1 MTSAE
6 PSAQTD
12 ARPDDRTKWRAFAV
26 CVAVA
31 ALTILDLSKV
41 NVGLPSIE
49 RSLGATSSSLQL
61 IVAGYALA
69 FGLAL
74 VPAGRLGDLKSR
86 RTLFI
91 VGLTAFTGSSLL
103 CAIAPTIEVLIVT
116 RILQGFAA
124 GTQMPQVIGLVQQL
138 FRGPERGRAFGLF
151 GAMIGISTALGPTI
165 GGGLIAIGGEESGWR
180 LLFWMNVPLGIAALV
195 FAVRLL
201 PAGAQGQG
209 RDRELDV
216 VGILLLGAAIVTLM
230 LPFVLTT
237 GAGDSGARWAWLIG
251 TAAFVAA
258 FVWWENRFR
267 ALGRSPVVHF
277 ELFRLSSYRN
287 GLSIVAVYFAA
298 LPASFLMVTLYLQ
311 EGLGLAPLYAGMVSI
326 PFAATSAVGSYVGGR
341 IVDRVGR
348 ALVVAGIGVVVVG
361 FLLLVLAATLT
372 PPEVTPWAMAGAFL
386 VGGLGGGFVVSPN
399 QTLTL
404 AEVPV
409 EQSGVAGS
417 MQQLGQRVGT
427 AIGTAVATSIFYG
440 IVRGATAGS
449 GGSGGADGGG
459 GSRLDAYHDAF
470 RSGTTFTVSLMLLAL
485 VLAVSDLVVRRR
497 AARRSEPDGAA
508 ASGRS
513 ADGRGAAPTALERP
527 PAR

>member
-1 MTSAE
+1 MSNAE
-6 PSAQTD
+6 PTD
-12 ARPDDRTKWRAFAV
+12 ARLDDRTRWRAFAV

-49 RSLGATSSSLQL
+49 QSLGATSSSLQL

-86 RTLFI
+86 RVMFI
-91 VGLTAFTGSSLL
+91 VGLSAFTGSSLL
-103 CAIAPTIEVLIVT
+103 CAVAPNIEVLIVT

-124 GTQMPQVIGLVQQL
+124 GIQMPQVIGLVQQL

-180 LLFWMNVPLGIAALV
+180 LLFWMNVPLGIAALL

-201 PAGAQGQG
+201 PKGAQGKAQ
-209 RDRELDV
+209 DRELDV
-216 VGILLLGAAIVTLM
+216 VGILLLGAAIITLM
-230 LPFVLTT
+230 LPFVLT
-237 GAGDSGARWAWLIG
+237 SGGGGSATRWFWLVG
-251 TAAFVAA
+251 FAVFLVLFVL
-258 FVWWENRFR
+258 WEQRFKR
-267 ALGRSPVVHF
+267 QGKSPVVHF

-311 EGLGLAPLYAGMVSI
+311 EGLGLSPLFAGMVSI
-326 PFAATSAVGSYVGGR
+326 PFAATSAVGSYIGGR

-348 ALVVAGIGVVVVG
+348 ALVVAGLGMVVIG
-361 FLLLVLAATLT
+361 FLLLMVAAVAT

-404 AEVPV
+404 AEIPV

-440 IVRGATAGS
+440 IVRSEAAGSGS
-449 GGSGGADGGG
+449 GGSGG
-459 GSRLDAYHDAF
+459 RLDAYHDAF
-470 RSGTTFTVSLMLLAL
+470 RSGTTFTVSLMALAL
-485 VLAVSDLVVRRR
+485 VLAGADLVARRR
-497 AARRSEPDGAA
+497 AARRSDGESEHPGTAA
-508 ASGRS
+508 GSAEQTGASGS
-513 ADGRGAAPTALERP
+513 AEQTEASGSAERG
-527 PAR
+527 

>member
-1 MTSAE
+1 MT
-6 PSAQTD
+6 D
-12 ARPDDRTKWRAFAV
+12 DLPDDRTRWRAFGV

-49 RSLGATSSSLQL
+49 RSLDATSSSLQL

-86 RTLFI
+86 RALFI
-91 VGLTAFTGSSLL
+91 TGLVAFTTASLL
-103 CAIAPTIEVLIVT
+103 CAIAPTIEVLMVT

-138 FRGPERGRAFGLF
+138 FRGAERGRAFGLF

-165 GGGLIAIGGEESGWR
+165 GGGLIAIGGEQDGWR
-180 LLFWMNVPLGIAALV
+180 LLFWMNVPLGIAALL
-195 FAVRLL
+195 FALKLL
-201 PAGAQGQG
+201 PKGSQRRAA
-209 RDRELDV
+209 DRELDI

-237 GAGDSGARWAWLIG
+237 GAGDSGARWLWLV
-251 TAAFVAA
+251 AFAVFLVL
-258 FVWWENRFR
+258 FVLWEMRYKR
-267 ALGRSPVVHF
+267 HGKSPVVHF

-287 GLSIVAVYFAA
+287 GLAIVAVYFAA

-311 EGLGLAPLYAGMVSI
+311 EGLGLAPLFAGMVSI
-326 PFAATSAVGSYVGGR
+326 PFAATSAVGAYVGGR
-341 IVDRVGR
+341 IVNRVGR
-348 ALVVAGIGVVVVG
+348 ALVVFGLFMVVVG
-361 FLLLVLAATLT
+361 FVLLMLAATLT
-372 PPEVTPWAMAGAFL
+372 TPDVTPWAMAGAFL

-404 AEVPV
+404 AEIPV

-440 IVRGATAGS
+440 IVRGSTAASGS
-449 GGSGGADGGG
+449 GSGSV
-459 GSRLDAYHDAF
+459 GSAARLDAYHEAF
-470 RSGTTFTVSLMLLAL
+470 RSGTTFTVSLIALAL
-485 VLAVSDLVVRRR
+485 VLAVGDLVVRVRASRR
-497 AARRSEPDGAA
+497 EAVDAGSAGGEARA
-508 ASGRS
+508 
-513 ADGRGAAPTALERP
+513 
-527 PAR
+527 

>member
-1 MTSAE
+1 MTSAQE
-6 PSAQTD
+6 TD
-12 ARPDDRTKWRAFAV
+12 DHPDDRTRWRAFAV

-49 RSLGATSSSLQL
+49 RSLQASSSSLQL

-74 VPAGRLGDLKSR
+74 VPAGRLGDLRSR
-86 RTLFI
+86 RVLFI
-91 VGLTAFTGSSLL
+91 VGLVAFTTASLL

-195 FAVRLL
+195 FAAKLL
-201 PAGAQGQG
+201 PKGSQGTA

-216 VGILLLGAAIVTLM
+216 VGIVLLGIAIVTLM

-237 GAGDSGARWAWLIG
+237 GSGDSAARWLWLVG
-251 TAAFVAA
+251 FAVFLAAFVL
-258 FVWWENRFR
+258 WEVRYKR
-267 ALGRSPVVHF
+267 RGRSPVVHF

-287 GLSIVAVYFAA
+287 GLAIVAVYFAA

-311 EGLGLAPLYAGMVSI
+311 EGLGLEPLYAGMVSI

-341 IVDRVGR
+341 IVNRVGR
-348 ALVVAGIGVVVVG
+348 ALVVVGLGFVVAGFV
-361 FLLLVLAATLT
+361 LLMLAAVLT
-372 PPEVTPWAMAGAFL
+372 EPSVTPWAMAGAFL
-386 VGGLGGGFVVSPN
+386 VGGIGGGFVVSPN

-440 IVRGATAGS
+440 IVRAEQSGS
-449 GGSGGADGGG
+449 GN
-459 GSRLDAYHDAF
+459 RLDAYHDAF
-470 RSGTTFTVSLMLLAL
+470 RSGTTFTVSLMALAL

-497 AARRSEPDGAA
+497 AARREAVSVG
-508 ASGRS
+508 
-513 ADGRGAAPTALERP
+513 
-527 PAR
+527 

>member
-1 MTSAE
+1 MSSAD
-6 PSAQTD
+6 PTAPTD
-12 ARPDDRTKWRAFAV
+12 SRPDDRTRWRAFAV

-49 RSLGATSSSLQL
+49 QSLGATSSSLQL

-86 RTLFI
+86 RALFI
-91 VGLTAFTGSSLL
+91 VGLVAFTTSSLL
-103 CAIAPTIEVLIVT
+103 CAIAPNIQVLIVT

-138 FRGPERGRAFGLF
+138 FRGPERGLAFGLF

-195 FAVRLL
+195 FALKLL
-201 PAGAQGQG
+201 PRGSQG
-209 RDRELDV
+209 RPKDRELDI
-216 VGILLLGAAIVTLM
+216 VGILLLGAAIITLM

-237 GAGDSGARWAWLIG
+237 GAGDSQARWFWLVG
-251 TAAFVAA
+251 FAVFVAA
-258 FVWWENRFR
+258 FVRWENRYK
-267 ALGRSPVVHF
+267 AQGKSPVIHF

-311 EGLGLAPLYAGMVSI
+311 EGLGLAPLFAGMVSI
-326 PFAATSAVGSYVGGR
+326 PFAATSAVGSYIGGR

-348 ALVVAGIGVVVVG
+348 ALVVAGLGFVVIG

-372 PPEVTPWAMAGAFL
+372 PPDVTPWAMAGAFL

-404 AEVPV
+404 AEVPI

-440 IVRGATAGS
+440 IVRGETAGAS
-449 GGSGGADGGG
+449 GAA
-459 GSRLDAYHDAF
+459 RLDAYHDAF
-470 RSGTTFTVSLMLLAL
+470 RSGTTFTVSLMALAL

-497 AARRSEPDGAA
+497 AAKRE
-508 ASGRS
+508 AS
-513 ADGRGAAPTALERP
+513 APA
-527 PAR
+527 

>member
-1 MTSAE
+1 MSTAD
-6 PSAQTD
+6 PSATHL
-12 ARPDDRTKWRAFAV
+12 DDRTRWRAFAV

-86 RTLFI
+86 RALFI
-91 VGLTAFTGSSLL
+91 TGLIAFTGSSLL
-103 CAIAPTIEVLIVT
+103 CALAPTIEVLIVT

-180 LLFWMNVPLGIAALV
+180 LLFWMNVPLGIAALL
-195 FAVRLL
+195 FAIKLL
-201 PAGAQGQG
+201 PKGSQGQA
-209 RDRELDV
+209 RDKELDI

-237 GAGDSGARWAWLIG
+237 GAGDSGTRWLWLIAFAVFLG
-251 TAAFVAA
+251 LFVA
-258 FVWWENRFR
+258 WELRYKR
-267 ALGRSPVVHF
+267 RGKSPVVHF

-311 EGLGLAPLYAGMVSI
+311 EGLGLSPLSAGMVSI

-348 ALVVAGIGVVVVG
+348 ALVVFGLFMVVVG
-361 FLLLVLAATLT
+361 FVLLMLAAVLT

-404 AEVPV
+404 AEIPV

-440 IVRGATAGS
+440 IVRGSAGD
-449 GGSGGADGGG
+449 GGAGGG
-459 GSRLDAYHDAF
+459 GKLDAYHDAF
-470 RSGTTFTVSLMLLAL
+470 RSGTTFTVSLMALAL
-485 VLAVSDLVVRRR
+485 VLAVGDLVVRRR
-497 AARRSEPDGAA
+497 AARRSE
-508 ASGRS
+508 SERS
-513 ADGRGAAPTALERP
+513 KSR
-527 PAR
+527 

>member
-1 MTSAE
+1 MSSAD
-6 PSAQTD
+6 PTTQTD
-12 ARPDDRTKWRAFAV
+12 ARPDDRTRWRAFAV

-49 RSLGATSSSLQL
+49 ESLGATSSSLQL

-86 RTLFI
+86 RALFI
-91 VGLTAFTGSSLL
+91 VGLVAFTGSSLL
-103 CAIAPTIEVLIVT
+103 CAIAPNIQVLIVT

-124 GTQMPQVIGLVQQL
+124 GTQMPQVIGLIQEL

-165 GGGLIAIGGEESGWR
+165 GGGLIAVGGEESGWR
-180 LLFWMNVPLGIAALV
+180 LLFWMNVPLGIAALL
-195 FAVRLL
+195 FALKLL
-201 PAGAQGQG
+201 PKGSQGTAK
-209 RDRELDV
+209 DRELDI

-237 GAGDSGARWAWLIG
+237 GAGDAGTRWFWLVG
-251 TAAFVAA
+251 FAVFVAL
-258 FVWWENRFR
+258 FVWWERRYTAN
-267 ALGRSPVVHF
+267 GKSPVVHF

-311 EGLGLAPLYAGMVSI
+311 EGLGLQPLFAGMVSI
-326 PFAATSAVGSYVGGR
+326 PFAATSAVGSYIGGR
-341 IVDRVGR
+341 IVERFGR
-348 ALVVAGIGVVVVG
+348 ALVVVGLFFVVAG
-361 FLLLVLAATLT
+361 FLLLMLAATLT

-404 AEVPV
+404 AEVPI

-440 IVRGATAGS
+440 IVRASGAGTSAGGAGS
-449 GGSGGADGGG
+449 AS

-470 RSGTTFTVSLMLLAL
+470 RSGTTFTVSLMGLAL
-485 VLAVSDLVVRRR
+485 VLAISDLVVRKR
-497 AARRSEPDGAA
+497 AARRDGTDGPEARGA
-508 ASGRS
+508 VDPAP
-513 ADGRGAAPTALERP
+513 ADGGTRG
-527 PAR
+527 

>member
-1 MTSAE
+1 MVMSSAD
-6 PSAQTD
+6 PTD
-12 ARPDDRTKWRAFAV
+12 ARLDDRTRWRAFAV

-49 RSLGATSSSLQL
+49 KSLDATSSSLQL

-86 RTLFI
+86 RALFI
-91 VGLTAFTGSSLL
+91 IGLVAFTVSSLL
-103 CAIAPTIEVLIVT
+103 CAVAPTIEVLMVT

-165 GGGLIAIGGEESGWR
+165 GGGLIAIGGEENGWR
-180 LLFWMNVPLGIAALV
+180 LLFWMNVPLGLVALF
-195 FAVRLL
+195 FAMRLL
-201 PAGAQGQG
+201 PKGAQGQAK
-209 RDRELDV
+209 DRELDI
-216 VGILLLGAAIVTLM
+216 VGILLLGAAIITLM

-237 GAGDSGARWAWLIG
+237 GAGDSGARWLWLI
-251 TAAFVAA
+251 AFVVFLGL
-258 FVWWENRFR
+258 FVLWEVRYKQQ
-267 ALGRSPVVHF
+267 GKSPVVHF

-298 LPASFLMVTLYLQ
+298 IPASFLMVTLFLQ
-311 EGLGLAPLYAGMVSI
+311 EGLGLSPLFAGMVSI
-326 PFAATSAVGSYVGGR
+326 PFAATSAVGSYIGGR

-348 ALVVAGIGVVVVG
+348 ALVVFGLFMVVVG
-361 FLLLVLAATLT
+361 FVLLMLAAVLT

-404 AEVPV
+404 AEIPV

-440 IVRGATAGS
+440 IVRGAAA
-449 GGSGGADGGG
+449 GGSG

-470 RSGTTFTVSLMLLAL
+470 RSGTTFTVSLMALAL
-485 VLAVSDLVVRRR
+485 VLAVGDLVVRRR
-497 AARRSEPDGAA
+497 AARREAA
-508 ASGRS
+508 A
-513 ADGRGAAPTALERP
+513 AAA
-527 PAR
+527 

>member
-1 MTSAE
+1 MT
-6 PSAQTD
+6 D
-12 ARPDDRTKWRAFAV
+12 DLPDDRTRWRAFGV

-49 RSLGATSSSLQL
+49 RSLDATSSSLQL

-86 RTLFI
+86 RALFI
-91 VGLTAFTGSSLL
+91 TGLVAFTTASLL
-103 CAIAPTIEVLIVT
+103 CAIAPTIEVLMVT

-138 FRGPERGRAFGLF
+138 FRGAERGRAFGLF

-165 GGGLIAIGGEESGWR
+165 GGGLIAIGGEQDGWR
-180 LLFWMNVPLGIAALV
+180 LLFWMNVPLGIAALL
-195 FAVRLL
+195 FALKLL
-201 PAGAQGQG
+201 PKGSQRRAA
-209 RDRELDV
+209 DRELDI

-237 GAGDSGARWAWLIG
+237 GAGDSGARWLWLV
-251 TAAFVAA
+251 AFAVFLVL
-258 FVWWENRFR
+258 FVLWEMRYKR
-267 ALGRSPVVHF
+267 HGKSPVVHF

-287 GLSIVAVYFAA
+287 GLAIVAVYFAA

-311 EGLGLAPLYAGMVSI
+311 EGLGLAPLFAGMVSI
-326 PFAATSAVGSYVGGR
+326 PFAATSAVGAYVGGR
-341 IVDRVGR
+341 IVNRVGR
-348 ALVVAGIGVVVVG
+348 ALVVFGLFMVVVG
-361 FLLLVLAATLT
+361 FVLLMLAATLT
-372 PPEVTPWAMAGAFL
+372 TPDVTPWAMAGAFL

-404 AEVPV
+404 AEIPV

-440 IVRGATAGS
+440 IVRGSTAASGS
-449 GGSGGADGGG
+449 GSGSV
-459 GSRLDAYHDAF
+459 GSVGSAARLDAYHEAF
-470 RSGTTFTVSLMLLAL
+470 RSGTTFTVSLIALAL
-485 VLAVSDLVVRRR
+485 VLAVGDLVVRVRASRR
-497 AARRSEPDGAA
+497 EAVDAGSAGGEARA
-508 ASGRS
+508 
-513 ADGRGAAPTALERP
+513 
-527 PAR
+527 

>member
-1 MTSAE
+1 MSSDAR
-6 PSAQTD
+6 TD
-12 ARPDDRTKWRAFAV
+12 DRPDDRTRWRAFAV

-74 VPAGRLGDLKSR
+74 VPAGRLGDLRSR
-86 RTLFI
+86 RALFI

-103 CAIAPTIEVLIVT
+103 CAIAPNIQVLIVT

-138 FRGPERGRAFGLF
+138 FRGGERGRAFGLF
-151 GAMIGISTALGPTI
+151 GAVIGISTALGPTI
-165 GGGLIAIGGEESGWR
+165 GGGLIALGGEESGWR
-180 LLFWMNVPLGIAALV
+180 LLFWMNVPLGIAALL
-195 FAVRLL
+195 FALRLL
-201 PAGAQGQG
+201 PKGAQG
-209 RDRELDV
+209 RATDRELDV
-216 VGILLLGAAIVTLM
+216 VGILLLGAAIITLM
-230 LPFVLTT
+230 LPFVLT
-237 GAGDSGARWAWLIG
+237 SGSGGSATRWLWLV
-251 TAAFVAA
+251 AFAVFVGL
-258 FVWWENRFR
+258 FVWWERRYKR
-267 ALGRSPVVHF
+267 AGKSPVVHF

-298 LPASFLMVTLYLQ
+298 IPASFLMVTLYLQ
-311 EGLGLAPLYAGMVSI
+311 EGLGLEPVFAGMVSI

-341 IVDRVGR
+341 IVDRFGR
-348 ALVVAGIGVVVVG
+348 ALVVAGLVFVVIGFV
-361 FLLLVLAATLT
+361 LLMLAATLT
-372 PPEVTPWAMAGAFL
+372 PPAVTPWAMAGAFL

-404 AEVPV
+404 AEVPI

-440 IVRGATAGS
+440 IVRGESAG
-449 GGSGGADGGG
+449 GGSGAH
-459 GSRLDAYHDAF
+459 RLDAYHDAF
-470 RSGTTFTVSLMLLAL
+470 RSGTTFTVGLMALAL
-485 VLAVSDLVVRRR
+485 VLAVTDQLARRR
-497 AARRSEPDGAA
+497 AARQEEPV
-508 ASGRS
+508 S
-513 ADGRGAAPTALERP
+513 AG
-527 PAR
+527 

>member
-1 MTSAE
+1 M
-6 PSAQTD
+6 
-12 ARPDDRTKWRAFAV
+12 
-26 CVAVA
+26 AVA

-49 RSLGATSSSLQL
+49 RSLDATSSSLQL

-86 RTLFI
+86 RALFI
-91 VGLTAFTGSSLL
+91 TGLVAFTTASLL
-103 CAIAPTIEVLIVT
+103 CAIAPTIEVLMVT

-138 FRGPERGRAFGLF
+138 FRGAERGRAFGLF

-165 GGGLIAIGGEESGWR
+165 GGGLIAIGGEQDGWR
-180 LLFWMNVPLGIAALV
+180 LLFWMNVPLGIAALL
-195 FAVRLL
+195 FALKLL
-201 PAGAQGQG
+201 PKGSQRPAA
-209 RDRELDV
+209 DRELDI

-237 GAGDSGARWAWLIG
+237 GAGDSGARWLWLV
-251 TAAFVAA
+251 AFAVFLVL
-258 FVWWENRFR
+258 FVLWEMRYKR
-267 ALGRSPVVHF
+267 HGKSPVVHF

-287 GLSIVAVYFAA
+287 GLAIVAVYFAA

-311 EGLGLAPLYAGMVSI
+311 EGLGLAPLFAGMVSI
-326 PFAATSAVGSYVGGR
+326 PFAATSAVGAYVGGR
-341 IVDRVGR
+341 IVNRVGR
-348 ALVVAGIGVVVVG
+348 ALVVFGLFMVVVG
-361 FLLLVLAATLT
+361 FVLLMLAATLT
-372 PPEVTPWAMAGAFL
+372 TPDVTPWAMAGAFL

-404 AEVPV
+404 AEIPV

-427 AIGTAVATSIFYG
+427 AIGTAVVTSIFYG
-440 IVRGATAGS
+440 IVRGSTAASGS
-449 GGSGGADGGG
+449 GSGSV
-459 GSRLDAYHDAF
+459 GSAARLDAYHEAF
-470 RSGTTFTVSLMLLAL
+470 RSGTTFTVSLIALAL
-485 VLAVSDLVVRRR
+485 VLAVGDLVVRVRASRR
-497 AARRSEPDGAA
+497 EAVDAGSAGGEARA
-508 ASGRS
+508 
-513 ADGRGAAPTALERP
+513 
-527 PAR
+527 

>member
-1 MTSAE
+1 MVMSSAD
-6 PSAQTD
+6 PTD
-12 ARPDDRTKWRAFAV
+12 ARLDDRTRWRAFAV

-49 RSLGATSSSLQL
+49 QSLHATSSSLQL

-86 RTLFI
+86 RALFI
-91 VGLTAFTGSSLL
+91 VGLVAFTVSSLL
-103 CAIAPTIEVLIVT
+103 CAVAPTIEVLMVT

-165 GGGLIAIGGEESGWR
+165 GGGLIAIGGEENGWR
-180 LLFWMNVPLGIAALV
+180 LLFWMNVPLGLVALF
-195 FAVRLL
+195 FAVKLL
-201 PAGAQGQG
+201 PKGAQAPAK
-209 RDRELDV
+209 DRELDII
-216 VGILLLGAAIVTLM
+216 GILLLGAAIVTLM

-237 GAGDSGARWAWLIG
+237 GAGDSGARWLWLVG
-251 TAAFVAA
+251 FAVFLGLFVL
-258 FVWWENRFR
+258 WEVRYER
-267 ALGRSPVVHF
+267 QGKSPVVHF

-298 LPASFLMVTLYLQ
+298 IPASFLMVTLFLQ
-311 EGLGLAPLYAGMVSI
+311 EGLGLSPLFAGMVSI
-326 PFAATSAVGSYVGGR
+326 PFAATSAVGSYIGGR

-348 ALVVAGIGVVVVG
+348 ALVVFGLFMVVVG
-361 FLLLVLAATLT
+361 FVLLMLAAVLT

-404 AEVPV
+404 AEIPV

-440 IVRGATAGS
+440 IVRGAAAAGGS
-449 GGSGGADGGG
+449 GGSG

-470 RSGTTFTVSLMLLAL
+470 RSGTTFTVSLMALAL
-485 VLAVSDLVVRRR
+485 VLAVGDLVVRRR
-497 AARRSEPDGAA
+497 AAQREAA
-508 ASGRS
+508 A
-513 ADGRGAAPTALERP
+513 A
-527 PAR
+527 

>member
-1 MTSAE
+1 MT
-6 PSAQTD
+6 D
-12 ARPDDRTKWRAFAV
+12 DLPDDRTRWRAFGV

-86 RTLFI
+86 RALFI
-91 VGLTAFTGSSLL
+91 VGLVAFTTSSLL
-103 CAIAPTIEVLIVT
+103 CAVAPTIEVLMVT

-138 FRGPERGRAFGLF
+138 FRGAERGRAFGLF
-151 GAMIGISTALGPTI
+151 GAMIGISTALGPTV
-165 GGGLIAIGGEESGWR
+165 GGGLIAIGGEENGWR
-180 LLFWMNVPLGIAALV
+180 LLFWMNVPLGIAALL
-195 FAVRLL
+195 FALRLL
-201 PAGAQGQG
+201 PKGAQG
-209 RDRELDV
+209 RASDRELDI

-237 GAGDSGARWAWLIG
+237 GAGDSGARWLWLVVF
-251 TAAFVAA
+251 AVFLVLFVL
-258 FVWWENRFR
+258 WEVRYKR
-267 ALGRSPVVHF
+267 RGKSPVVHF

-311 EGLGLAPLYAGMVSI
+311 EGLGLSPLFAGMVSI
-326 PFAATSAVGSYVGGR
+326 PFAATSAVGAYVGGR
-341 IVDRVGR
+341 IVNRVGR
-348 ALVVAGIGVVVVG
+348 ALVVFGLGMVVVG

-372 PPEVTPWAMAGAFL
+372 TPDVTPWAMAGAFL

-404 AEVPV
+404 AEIPV

-440 IVRGATAGS
+440 IVRGSAAASGS
-449 GGSGGADGGG
+449 TGSAE
-459 GSRLDAYHDAF
+459 RLDAYHDAF
-470 RSGTTFTVSLMLLAL
+470 RSGTTFTVSLIALAL
-485 VLAVSDLVVRRR
+485 VLAVGDLAVRRR
-497 AARRSEPDGAA
+497 ASRRTAVDAGSATGDARA
-508 ASGRS
+508 
-513 ADGRGAAPTALERP
+513 
-527 PAR
+527 